1 MLAAGNGDG
10 KKGSSVTTT
19 TSEAWQTAWQPM
31 IDAVGRD
38 FSGGIKQQAVEEV
51 ERTGIRRYCEPL
63 EFDCPLHYDDA
74 VAKRHGYR
82 GIVAPFSGITQ
93 TWINDGLWRP
103 GDATLYPAADPN
115 KNARHNIKRRNDAPE
130 PPQPPTSAAFA
141 TDIEIEYFE
150 PVCVG
155 DRLTASGRRLLSVLP
170 KETSVGRG
178 AFIQWE
184 REVHNQRGE
193 LVAQIRNGG
202 YNYVPFER
210 PAQAQAGS
218 NVAPRPQGP
227 IMEPIPAPHAA
238 GIDVRP
244 ADWGAQRYFEDVHEG
259 DAVPPIIFNMTVYR
273 LVVEAGA
280 NRDFEPIH
288 HNTPYT
294 QASGAPDM
302 YANNVF
308 IQGMWE
314 RTVRE
319 YIGLAGRLKKT
330 GPFRMK
336 IFNTVGEAVV
346 TKGTVKRKWQE
357 GAEHLVELEI
367 WSEHSRGVSVGPG
380 PVVVSLPSR
389 G

>member
-1 MLAAGNGDG
+1 MTWGCA
-10 KKGSSVTTT
+10 VTTAT
-19 TSEAWQTAWQPM
+19 EDWQTAWQPL
-31 IDAVGRD
+31 IDAIGQD
-38 FSGGIKQQAVEEV
+38 FSGGIKQEAIEDV
-51 ERTGIRRYCEPL
+51 ERSSVRRYCEPL
-63 EFDCPLHYDDA
+63 EFDCPLHHDEA
-74 VAKRHGYR
+74 AAKRAGYR

-103 GDATLYPAADPN
+103 GDRTLYPTADPN
-115 KNARHNIKRRNDAPE
+115 VNARVHIEKRTSAPE
-130 PPQPPTSAAFA
+130 PPQPPTSSAFA

-178 AFIQWE
+178 AFTLWE

-193 LVAQIRNGG
+193 LVAQIRSGT
-202 YNYVPFER
+202 YSYVPFER
-210 PAQAQAGS
+210 NASAPASTA
-218 NVAPRPQGP
+218 APRQQGP
-227 IMEPIPAPHAA
+227 TMAPIPAPHAA
-238 GIDVRP
+238 GLTPRVID
-244 ADWGAQRYFEDVHEG
+244 WSQQRYFEDVHEG
-259 DAVPPIIFNMTVYR
+259 DEVPPVIFNMTVYR
-273 LVVEAGA
+273 LVVEAGG

-288 HNTPYT
+288 HNTPYS

-319 YIGLAGRLKKT
+319 YIGVGGRLKKT

-336 IFNTVGEAVV
+336 IFNTIGETVV

-357 GAEHLVELEI
+357 QGEHYVELEI
-367 WSEHSRGVSVGPG
+367 WSEHSKGVSVGPG
-380 PVVVSLPSR
+380 PVVVTLPSR